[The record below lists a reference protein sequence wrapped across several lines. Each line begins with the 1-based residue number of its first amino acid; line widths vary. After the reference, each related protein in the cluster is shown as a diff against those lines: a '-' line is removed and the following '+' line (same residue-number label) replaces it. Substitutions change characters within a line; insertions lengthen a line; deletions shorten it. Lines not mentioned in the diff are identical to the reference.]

1 MNATEV
7 LKELRDEID
16 SAWSDNYGGFSDFF
30 VRALVP
36 GDSNLRDYLRM
47 ISKDGHTTPQ
57 ARSLATRALEEVESD
72 ANFLA
77 RCGIKAEDLGE
88 PT

>member
-7 LKELRDEID
+7 LENLRDELD
-16 SAWSDNYGGFSDFF
+16 STWSDTHGGFSDFF

-72 ANFLA
+72 ANFLGQ
-77 RCGIKAEDLGE
+77 CGIAQEDLGDI
-88 PT
+88 T